1 MELRIHGPVLVT
13 HPPVPAAGALAGA
26 LEGALE
32 GVLEGAVGVV
42 AMTCMDMWIC
52 VGMDERMGEG

>member
-13 HPPVPAAGALAGA
+13 HPPVPTAD
-26 LEGALE
+26 ALE